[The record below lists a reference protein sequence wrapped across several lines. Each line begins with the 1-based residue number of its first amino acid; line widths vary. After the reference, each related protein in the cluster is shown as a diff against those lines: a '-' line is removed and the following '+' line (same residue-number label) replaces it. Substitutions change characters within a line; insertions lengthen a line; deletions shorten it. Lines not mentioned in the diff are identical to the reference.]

1 MHLHHPP
8 GGHGRRPARLAC
20 ALLAVLGAWAVSACQ
35 AQQQAS
41 TSPGT
46 SPNSSSS
53 NSNRSARL
61 DEAQLQQRITA
72 AVGAAACQ
80 KQSDCA
86 TLPVGA
92 KACGGPAR
100 WVAWSAAQSD
110 GAQLQAWAAE
120 LDTLQRQRQAAEGL
134 MSTCSIVPDPGAVCR
149 AGQCVLAQANLAR

>member
-1 MHLHHPP
+1 MHLHPP
-8 GGHGRRPARLAC
+8 TGRHGRRPTSLAC
-20 ALLAVLGAWAVSACQ
+20 WMLAALGAWAVSACQ
-35 AQQQAS
+35 ARQAAGPSPSPS
-41 TSPGT
+41 TNQST
-46 SPNSSSS
+46 
-53 NSNRSARL
+53 RL
-61 DEAQLQQRITA
+61 DEAQLLQRITA
-72 AVGAAACQ
+72 AIGSAACQ
-80 KQSDCA
+80 KQADCR

-120 LDTLQRQRQAAEGL
+120 LDALQRQRQAAEGL

>member
-1 MHLHHPP
+1 MHLHQPP
-8 GGHGRRPARLAC
+8 GRHGRRPSSLAC
-20 ALLAVLGAWAVSACQ
+20 WMLAVLGAWAVSACQ
-35 AQQQAS
+35 AQQVAGPGPSPVPTSS
-41 TSPGT
+41 T
-46 SPNSSSS
+46 
-53 NSNRSARL
+53 RL

-72 AVGAAACQ
+72 AIGTAACQ
-80 KQSDCA
+80 KHADCR

-110 GAQLQAWAAE
+110 GAQLNAWAAE

-149 AGQCVLAQANLAR
+149 AGRCVLSQTSLAR